1 MKFFI
6 IKLVDGDNRGA
17 YRIMANT
24 QETAEQRAQ
33 VSFKNEFGAE
43 GKVDYVEEVGK
54 KESVVLSACCG
65 VPAVLESAAEG
76 YSCPKCG
83 SSDSDE

>member
-6 IKLVDGDNRGA
+6 IKIVEGENNRGA

-33 VSFKNEFGAE
+33 TSFKDEFGAE
-43 GKVDYVEEVGK
+43 GKV
-54 KESVVLSACCG
+54 
-65 VPAVLESAAEG
+65 ESAEQI
-76 YSCPKCG
+76 
-83 SSDSDE
+83 E

>member
-1 MKFFI
+1 MKFYI
-6 IKLVDGDNRGA
+6 INIVEGENHGA

-43 GKVDYVEEVGK
+43 GTV
-54 KESVVLSACCG
+54 
-65 VPAVLESAAEG
+65 ESAEQV
-76 YSCPKCG
+76 
-83 SSDSDE
+83 E